1 MKVAVIGAGAM
12 GQVTIRDLVESQNV
26 SSVLIADM
34 DLARAEALKKAL
46 GGGSKISC
54 AKADVSDSKGLAT
67 VLSGYGCVIN
77 CTPYYFN
84 VNVMEAALQ
93 AGCHYTDL
101 GGLFHVTRKQLE
113 LHDKFVAKNLLAV
126 PGMGAAPGL
135 TNVMAAY
142 AANELTTV
150 ENIDI
155 VAASVDLVETSHP
168 FLPPYA
174 LDTILDEYFLEPYVF
189 EGGEFK
195 ALKPMSGEEM
205 IDFPQPVG
213 KAAAFLT
220 LHSEVATL
228 PITYK
233 SKGVQR
239 VTYRLGLPAEFH
251 ERAKFLVDMGFGRTE
266 AVDVNGTEV
275 KPRKMLASMIALHP
289 VPSVEPDDCEV
300 IRVDVSGTK
309 DGKPAFIR
317 LESVVH
323 SHKEWKVGCGALD
336 TGVPPSV
343 VAQLILQN
351 KITQRGV
358 LAPEVCVPPQE
369 LFSELA
375 KRGIPMRCVTDETI
389 AQSSAAAKKTAAGC
403 CA

>member
-12 GQVTIRDLVESQNV
+12 GQVTIRDLVESKNV
-26 SSVLIADM
+26 TGVLIADM
-34 DLARAEALKKAL
+34 DLARAEALKRDL
-46 GGGSKISC
+46 GGSSKIAC
-54 AKADVSDSKGLAT
+54 AKADVSDTKGLADI
-67 VLSGYGCVIN
+67 LSGYGCVIN

-113 LHDKFVAKNLLAV
+113 LHDKFVEKNLLAV

-155 VAASVDLVETSHP
+155 VAASVDLVETTHP

-195 ALKPMSGEEM
+195 ALKPMSGEEI
-205 IDFPQPVG
+205 IDFPLPVG

-228 PITYK
+228 PLSYK

-266 AVDVNGTEV
+266 AVDVNGMQV

-289 VPSVEPDDCEV
+289 VPTVEPDDCEV
-300 IRVDVSGTK
+300 IRVDVSGSK

-317 LESVVH
+317 LESVVF

-343 VAQLILQN
+343 VAQLILSG
-351 KITQRGV
+351 KISQRGV
-358 LAPEVCVPPQE
+358 LAPEVCVPPEE

-375 KRGIPMRCVTDETI
+375 KRGIPMRCVKDETI
-389 AQSSAAAKKTAAGC
+389 AQASASLKKATAGC
-403 CA
+403 CV